1 MRLEHVNNMSRTS
14 FDTNRSEL
22 IDFLEPEF
30 QEKLQQEENECMGR
44 ITSLEEQQD
53 SLVQDLMSGS

>member
-1 MRLEHVNNMSRTS
+1 MRLEHANNMSRTS

>member
-1 MRLEHVNNMSRTS
+1 MSRTS